1 MVTTFYRS
9 GQTGIR
15 ERLLDQIVQRYV
27 AYCPTLALLPREQT
41 NNVLTE
47 WMLHAP
53 FDPSDAIRNSSN
65 PHATA
70 KLENDSFTDIDELP
84 QTKIRC
90 ITEIKS
96 RSFKM
101 SGTNMVTVAAGQE
114 STWDYTS
121 GQVYVQAL
129 NDFDNTAL
137 FGMGGPEV
145 AGTAITRKTQGLIS
159 HAMVTGLERMHGTG
173 VPTSITDPYGISIPK
188 RYWSV
193 AYNANHSNLTP
204 DMLYNHLVIPLGN
217 NGAIMSPAWVM
228 MMGDRMMG
236 RVARFNE
243 PGPGI
248 KLEERTRSASEPMV
262 ADYIRWFKFPN
273 GVVMGF
279 VSNRW
284 MDRPELQYT
293 YGAFSFTPGTPAT
306 PSSVAST
313 TVDGDSIGIAWQP
326 GNVRILWLR
335 PPSYELLPSSVDG
348 KRMGVVLE
356 GGVQVDHPLC
366 VGAVAN
372 ALA

>member
-1 MVTTFYRS
+1 MVTTFFRS

-15 ERLLDQIVQRYV
+15 ERLLDRIVQRYV
-27 AYCPTLALLPREQT
+27 AYCPTLALLPRET
-41 NNVLTE
+41 TDNVLTE

-53 FDPSDAIRNSSN
+53 FDPSDPIRNSSN

-84 QTKIRC
+84 QTKVRC

-114 STWDYTS
+114 STWDYSS
-121 GQVYVQAL
+121 GQVYVQGL

-137 FGMGGPEV
+137 FGLGGPEL
-145 AGTAITRKTQGLIS
+145 AGTAIPRKMQGLIT
-159 HAMVTGLERMHGTG
+159 HAMVTGLERMHGSG
-173 VPTSITDPYGISIPK
+173 SLTSITDPYGISIPK

-193 AYNANHSNLTP
+193 AYNAQRSNLTS
-204 DMLYNHLVIPLGN
+204 DMLYYNLIIPLGN
-217 NGAIMSPAWVM
+217 NGAILSPAWVM
-228 MMGDRMMG
+228 MMGDKMMG
-236 RVARFNE
+236 KVARFNE

-248 KLEERTRSASEPMV
+248 RLEVRERPADSPVV

-284 MDRPELQYT
+284 MDRPELQYS
-293 YGAFSFTPGTPAT
+293 YGAFSFTPGTPTT
-306 PSSVAST
+306 PSSVAAT
-313 TVDGDSIGIAWQP
+313 VVDGDSIGIAWQP

-335 PPSYELLPSSVDG
+335 PPGYRLLPSSVDG
-348 KRMGVVLE
+348 ARMGLSME
-356 GGVQVDHPLC
+356 GTVQVDHPLC
-366 VGAVAN
+366 VGAVCN